1 MEVQMTI
8 MADVLSYLN
17 KEHYNKRI
25 IYERN
30 FINTAQGQPMS
41 EHDQRDYDP

>member
-8 MADVLSYLN
+8 KAYLN

-25 IYERN
+25 IYEHN
-30 FINTAQGQPMS
+30 FINTAPGQPMS
-41 EHDQRDYDP
+41 EHDQRDYDS